1 MSSKE
6 DIISRAKKLRRDFA
20 LPGQPLQETFDKIF
34 ADQHITIQYE
44 EHGEHAKYEDG
55 RWTITLPLNT
65 PKVRDNFTIAH
76 ELGHIILEHA
86 LDEDRTVHRNG
97 NPTQEEF
104 EANWFAAEFLMP
116 EDEFSCAAR
125 RCNFDE
131 RKLAE
136 EFEVSKAAVLVRLSV
151 LNL

>member
-6 DIISRAKKLRRDFA
+6 QIISLAKELRQKFA
-20 LPGQPLQETFDKIF
+20 SPNQPLQETFEKIF
-34 ADQHITIQYE
+34 ANKGITVQYE
-44 EHGEHAKYEDG
+44 EYGEHAKHEAN

-76 ELGHIILEHA
+76 ELGHIIIGHE
-86 LDEDRTVHRNG
+86 LDKDKTVHRNG
-97 NPTQEEF
+97 NKTREEF

-116 EDEFSCAAR
+116 EDEFSQTAR
-125 RCNFDE
+125 ECNFDE

-136 EFEVSKAAVLVRLSV
+136 KFEVSRAAVLVRLSA